1 MFLQWG
7 GFMKL
12 TLTEPKYL
20 RESISI
26 ISELVNEASFRIT
39 QDYIELIAMDPGSA
53 ALVIFKL
60 LSSAFTEYKVD
71 KEETVGLNLNSLKQV
86 LRRAKP
92 SDLLTLEVEEDK
104 FNITLEG
111 RTKRRFSLPIIDLDE
126 GEQKIPQLTF
136 TATITTQSDLL
147 NEAIEDASIVS
158 DVVMFVAEKDKFT
171 IIAKGDLNNASVEL
185 RNDEKTKIKTQE
197 SMVKAR
203 YSIEYLKK
211 MITGSKISD
220 TVEIEFKT
228 DYPLKL
234 TYTEL
239 NKISLSFIL
248 APRGD

>member
-1 MFLQWG
+1 
-7 GFMKL
+7 MKL

-20 RESISI
+20 KESISI

-39 QDYIELIAMDPGSA
+39 PDYIELIAMDPGSA

-60 LSSAFTEYKVD
+60 LSSSFTEYEVE
-71 KEETVGLNLNSLKQV
+71 KEEVIGLNLNNLKQV

-92 SDLLTLEVEEDK
+92 SDLITLEVEEDK
-104 FNITLEG
+104 FNITIQG

-136 TATITTQSDLL
+136 TASITMQSDLL

-158 DVVMFVAEKDKFT
+158 DVVMFVAEKSKFT
-171 IIAKGDLNNASVEL
+171 IISKGDLNNVSIEL
-185 RNDEKTKIKTQE
+185 KPDDKTKISVQE
-197 SMVKAR
+197 DMVKAR

-211 MITGSKISD
+211 MIAGSKISD
-220 TVEIEFKT
+220 TVEVEFKT

-234 TYTEL
+234 TYTEV
-239 NKISLSFIL
+239 NKVSLSFIL

>member
-1 MFLQWG
+1 
-7 GFMKL
+7 MKL

-20 RESISI
+20 KESISI

-39 QDYIELIAMDPGSA
+39 PDYIELIAMDPGSA

-60 LSSAFTEYKVD
+60 LSSSFTEYKVE
-71 KEETVGLNLNSLKQV
+71 KEEVIGLNLNNLKQV

-92 SDLLTLEVEEDK
+92 SDLITLEVEEDK
-104 FNITLEG
+104 FNITIQG

-136 TATITTQSDLL
+136 TASITMQSDLL

-158 DVVMFVAEKDKFT
+158 DVVMFVAEKSKFT
-171 IIAKGDLNNASVEL
+171 IISKGDLNNVSIEL
-185 RNDEKTKIKTQE
+185 KPDDKTKISVQE
-197 SMVKAR
+197 DMVKAR

-211 MITGSKISD
+211 MIAGSKISD
-220 TVEIEFKT
+220 TVEVEFKT

-239 NKISLSFIL
+239 NKVSLSFIL